1 MNKLKILENSEFGR
15 VRTAISQSNEP
26 LFCLADV
33 CKCLG
38 ISNNRNVSARLEEDD
53 VRQMDATDSIG
64 RTQQT
69 TFVTEA
75 GLYDVIVRSDSPKAK
90 PFRRWICKEVL
101 PTLRKDGMYIVG
113 EEKAQSEEEI
123 ILLAHKLLEK
133 KVERL
138 QAENQVLQ
146 QQVENEKPKVMGYNN
161 MMATDGLYSVEQA
174 AKWYSSKG
182 YRIGRNQLFKLMRD
196 IQLLRHNNLPYQ
208 MYIDKEY
215 FDVKMVSVG
224 YGLVR
229 SQTFLTNKG
238 LDYVWNKI
246 KDLPVPEINAQ
257 KTQGVNARQ
266 VSAWS
271 GSKVLSTPQNG
282 IGIA

>member
-26 LFCLADV
+26 LFCLNDV
-33 CKCLG
+33 CKALG
-38 ISNNRNVSARLEEDD
+38 IANPYNVGARLDRDD
-53 VRQMDATDSIG
+53 LHQIEVTDSLG
-64 RTQQT
+64 RNQQAN
-69 TFVTEA
+69 FVTEA

-90 PFRRWICKEVL
+90 PFRKWICKDVL

-138 QAENQVLQ
+138 QAENQALQ

-182 YRIGRNQLFKLMRD
+182 YRIGRNQLFRLMRD
-196 IQLLRHNNLPYQ
+196 IQLLRYNNLPYQ
-208 MYIDKEY
+208 AYLDKEY
-215 FDVKMVSVG
+215 FDVKMVAVG

-246 KDLPVPEINAQ
+246 KDLPIPEINAQ
-257 KTQGVNARQ
+257 KTQAVNASQ
-266 VSAWS
+266 ASAWS
-271 GSKVLSTPQNG
+271 GSKVSDTPRNG

>member
-1 MNKLKILENSEFGR
+1 MNELKILENSEFGR

-33 CKCLG
+33 CKCLELTNITETRKRLNENG
-38 ISNNRNVSARLEEDD
+38 VSVINTLTNGGAQRVSFINEPNLYRC
-53 VRQMDATDSIG
+53 VSQSRKPNAVKFMD
-64 RTQQT
+64 
-69 TFVTEA
+69 
-75 GLYDVIVRSDSPKAK
+75 
-90 PFRRWICKEVL
+90 WICEDVL

-196 IQLLRHNNLPYQ
+196 IQLLRYNNLPYQ
-208 MYIDKEY
+208 TYLDKEY
-215 FDVKMVSVG
+215 FDVKMVAVG

-246 KDLPVPEINAQ
+246 KDLPIPEINAQ
-257 KTQGVNARQ
+257 KTQAVNASQ
-266 VSAWS
+266 ASAWS
-271 GSKVLSTPQNG
+271 GSKALDTPRNG

>member
-26 LFCLADV
+26 LFCLSDV
-33 CKCLG
+33 CKCLELTNITETG
-38 ISNNRNVSARLEEDD
+38 KRLNKNGVSVITTLTNGGAQRVLFINEPNLYRC
-53 VRQMDATDSIG
+53 VSQSRKPNAVKFMD
-64 RTQQT
+64 
-69 TFVTEA
+69 
-75 GLYDVIVRSDSPKAK
+75 
-90 PFRRWICKEVL
+90 WICEDVL

-138 QAENQVLQ
+138 QAENQALQ

-196 IQLLRHNNLPYQ
+196 IQLLRYNNLPYQ
-208 MYIDKEY
+208 AYLDKEY
-215 FDVKMVSVG
+215 FDVKMVAVG

-246 KDLPVPEINAQ
+246 KDLPIPEINAQ
-257 KTQGVNARQ
+257 KTQAVNTRQ
-266 VSAWS
+266 ASAWS
-271 GSKVLSTPQNG
+271 GSKALDTPRNG

>member
-26 LFCLADV
+26 MFCLNDV
-33 CKCLG
+33 CRALG
-38 ISNNRNVSARLEEDD
+38 IANPYNVGARLDRDD
-53 VRQMDATDSIG
+53 LCQIEVTDSLG
-64 RTQQT
+64 RNQFAN
-69 TFVTEA
+69 FVTEA
-75 GLYDVIVRSDSPKAK
+75 GLYDVILHSNSPKAK
-90 PFRRWICKEVL
+90 PFRRWICKDVL

-146 QQVENEKPKVMGYNN
+146 QQVESEKPKVMGYNN

-229 SQTFLTNKG
+229 SQTFLSNKG

-257 KTQGVNARQ
+257 KAQGVNTRQ

-271 GSKVLSTPQNG
+271 GSKVLGTPQNG